1 VVHTLKKSFQRVNEE
16 SFVKLYTSYVRP
28 ILEYANLIWA
38 PVLQRDIDLLDKV
51 QRRATK
57 TNSTKSD

>member
-16 SFVKLYTSYVRP
+16 SFVKLYTSYVRQ